1 MLEHGW
7 AYMYVLAKWQAAS
20 LISMACNQIIPSKF
34 SKFSTTG
41 KSQFTN
47 SLLLAA
53 LKHGS
58 TNVCRVLNS

>member
-1 MLEHGW
+1 
-7 AYMYVLAKWQAAS
+7 VLAKWQAAS
-20 LISMACNQIIPSKF
+20 LINMTCNQIIPSKF

-47 SLLLAA
+47 NLLLSAF
-53 LKHGS
+53 KHGS